1 MNTEQRSNGA
11 RAEKTVACDRPAKR
25 GAGDE
30 RAGDNASHIL
40 RRVCIVAGS
49 FVAGRRPATPAAVAR
64 TSATA
69 SVRSPRLCVFVFV
82 CDLRLLRA
90 LQS

>member
-11 RAEKTVACDRPAKR
+11 RAEKT
-25 GAGDE
+25 
-30 RAGDNASHIL
+30 
-40 RRVCIVAGS
+40 
-49 FVAGRRPATPAAVAR
+49 VAGRRPATPAAVAR